1 MNISL
6 ASQFAPTQRLRRI
19 ANYGPAVMLIVALLL
34 LWQVYVSS
42 GQISVHVLP
51 APIAV
56 VQALAA
62 NWDVISGH
70 TLQTLL
76 ETVLGLAIATA
87 LGLALA
93 ILLDMADWLR
103 RAVYP
108 LLIISQTIPII
119 ALAPLLVIWFGI
131 DLAPKVIVVTLY
143 CFFPI
148 AVACA
153 DGLQATDPDLVRL
166 MRSMRASHWQI
177 VWLVRLPGAMP
188 SFFSGLRIAATY
200 SMTGAIVGEYVAA
213 SRGLGLY
220 MEEAAHS
227 FAVILVFAAIFVTA
241 LLSLFLFG
249 FVSLLERIALPW
261 YQGVQ
266 KRI

>member
-6 ASQFAPTQRLRRI
+6 SAQPVPAQRLRRV
-19 ANYGPAVMLIVALLL
+19 ANYGPAVLLIVALLL
-34 LWQVYVSS
+34 LWEVYVNS
-42 GQISVHVLP
+42 GQISSRVLP
-51 APIAV
+51 SPIAV
-56 VQALAA
+56 VQALVA

-76 ETVLGLAIATA
+76 ETVLGLAIATV
-87 LGLALA
+87 LGLGLA
-93 ILLDMADWLR
+93 ILLDMASWIR

-108 LLIISQTIPII
+108 LLVISQTIPII

-148 AVACA
+148 AVACS
-153 DGLQATDPDLVRL
+153 DGLLGTDPDLVRL
-166 MRSMRASHWQI
+166 MRSMRASRWQ
-177 VWLVRLPGAMP
+177 VLWLVRLPGAMP

-220 MEEAAHS
+220 MEEASHS
-227 FAVILVFAAIFVTA
+227 FAVILVFAAILVTA
-241 LLSLFLFG
+241 LLSLCLFG
-249 FVSLLERIALPW
+249 FVALLEWIALPW
-261 YQGVQ
+261 YQGV
-266 KRI
+266 RVRN